1 MSEPLYA
8 RIVSRMAARLPQLA
22 VLAAELD
29 AAVDADLLSS
39 DRQHDCY
46 ERLSNLETAL
56 GLADVALDLAA
67 RAARRRLLIEIE
79 PEDMKTIDQL
89 ERVTDLEDGACAL
102 PSPDLRYDL
111 REISG
116 DKIGVTVERVE
127 RRGADLF
134 AICGERSFRVTGRG
148 GWVLCPVV
156 VADYDDA
163 PYADECEG
171 AETQHG

>member
-67 RAARRRLLIEIE
+67 RAARRRLLVEIE
-79 PEDMKTIDQL
+79 QAEIDD
-89 ERVTDLEDGACAL
+89 EATTL
-102 PSPDLRYDL
+102 P
-111 REISG
+111 
-116 DKIGVTVERVE
+116 
-127 RRGADLF
+127 
-134 AICGERSFRVTGRG
+134 
-148 GWVLCPVV
+148 
-156 VADYDDA
+156 DDA
-163 PYADECEG
+163 ADEDDPALISNETDGWPSQFDDECEG
-171 AETQHG
+171 METQNG